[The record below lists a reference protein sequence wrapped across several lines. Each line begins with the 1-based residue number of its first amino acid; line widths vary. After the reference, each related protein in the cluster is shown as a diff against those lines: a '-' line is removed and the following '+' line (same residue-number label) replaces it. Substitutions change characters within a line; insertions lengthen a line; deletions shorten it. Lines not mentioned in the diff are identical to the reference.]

1 MKYYILHVLKRK
13 KNWIIYLFPGGGGG
27 GAYKTSLTQQLCIAV
42 HVSNQDR

>member
-13 KNWIIYLFPGGGGG
+13 KKLDYIFIFGVC
-27 GAYKTSLTQQLCIAV
+27 AYRTSLTQQLCIAV